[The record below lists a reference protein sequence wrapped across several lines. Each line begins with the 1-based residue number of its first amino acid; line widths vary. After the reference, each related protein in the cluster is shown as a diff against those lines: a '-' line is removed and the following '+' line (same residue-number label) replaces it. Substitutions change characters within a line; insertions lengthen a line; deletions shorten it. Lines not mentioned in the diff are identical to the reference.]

1 MGRPPRAPEPR
12 DTSCSTEY
20 ALSQLCVTYMPCV
33 ASGLGAVQYRSGV
46 FSGVLQMKRLN
57 SLIQPL
63 RARVG
68 EVRTTR
74 ALLLSEHLDVEA
86 LKFPNQRYGPIHS
99 KACIPNSNWLSVCRA
114 HPSQSTGAILLGIQ
128 NFTVSN

>member
-1 MGRPPRAPEPR
+1 MFYRVCPVSVVCYVHALRGIWTRSRPVQKRGIFWSLADEEIELT
-12 DTSCSTEY
+12 DST
-20 ALSQLCVTYMPCV
+20 
-33 ASGLGAVQYRSGV
+33 
-46 FSGVLQMKRLN
+46 
-57 SLIQPL
+57 L